1 MSAMA
6 RSKLEEQGGP
16 RRSEPYHTYY
26 GPVLWIVIL
35 LAGWFLITSWQEL
48 PELISNTMAALP

>member
-1 MSAMA
+1 MA

-35 LAGWFLITSWQEL
+35 LAGWFLITEWQEL